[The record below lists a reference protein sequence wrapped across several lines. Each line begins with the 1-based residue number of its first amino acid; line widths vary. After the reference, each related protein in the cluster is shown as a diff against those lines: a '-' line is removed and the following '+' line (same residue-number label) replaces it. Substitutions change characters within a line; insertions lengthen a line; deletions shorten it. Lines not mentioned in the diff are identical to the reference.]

1 MFRKQLIGII
11 SLILTTFFTVPARA
25 ETVMEKVARTGVL
38 TISTR
43 SDLIPYSYIN
53 ESGELVG
60 YSIDLLNLVQEE
72 LEQRLGKDIIIQVV
86 IEEKLSE
93 RIPKL
98 RSGEFDIACDT
109 AFTWER
115 DRFVDFST
123 SYAVSGIRLLVNSES
138 NLASPE
144 SLANKRIGTAPN
156 NPGAAT
162 IKTIQP
168 QANLVSVNSVEEG
181 LNALEEGKV
190 DALAGDTVI
199 LYAIREELGKNSYK
213 LVPEQPYARYGVA
226 CMVAENNSTFLNIVN
241 YSIIKMMQ
249 GYLVGENRF
258 EQMVNQWFGPEGI
271 INIDPTIIRNF
282 FENVMITKE
291 QVPIDETESNAI
303 IK

>member
-1 MFRKQLIGII
+1 MLRKQLIGII
-11 SLILTTFFTVPARA
+11 SLIVTMVCTVPARA

-53 ESGELVG
+53 EEGELVG
-60 YSIDLLNLVQEE
+60 YSIDVLNLVKEE
-72 LEQRLGKDIIIQVV
+72 LQKRLDKDIIIQVV
-86 IEEKLSE
+86 IEEKISE
-93 RIPKL
+93 RIPRL

-144 SLANKRIGTAPN
+144 SLANQRIGTAPN
-156 NPGAAT
+156 NPAEST

-168 QANLVSVNSVEEG
+168 QAKLVNVNSVEEG
-181 LNALEEGKV
+181 FNALEQGKV

-199 LYAIREELGKNSYK
+199 LYAIREELGKDSYK
-213 LVPEQPYARYGVA
+213 LVPEEPFAKYGMA
-226 CMVAENNSTFLNIVN
+226 CVVAENNSTFLNLVN

-249 GYLVGENRF
+249 GYLVGENPF
-258 EQMVNQWFGPEGI
+258 VGMVNQWFGPEGI
-271 INIDPTIIRNF
+271 INLDQAIIRNF
-282 FENVMITKE
+282 FENVLITKE
-291 QVPIDETESNAI
+291 QVPLDQTDSKAVA
-303 IK
+303 K